1 MLQAEKKALI
11 QFVSVFVGLNIVFLI
26 TLSTLYYSYQKK
38 IYIEI
43 LQNEMIDYTETAY
56 ESVYYA
62 QNIADL
68 DEYLLHHPKFN
79 IAMMDKNNNIIYP
92 NPAPFNVKFKQG
104 FFRENTHYFFIKT
117 IELENIKNIHYL
129 IVKADTIDDELYRT
143 KKTILIVLV
152 FSILFFGIVIFIL
165 SKFFLRPLRQYIEL
179 LNKFITDATHELNTP
194 ISVLSMS
201 LETIEVDSLSQNN
214 SKSINRML
222 IATRT
227 LSHLYN
233 DLTFSI
239 FSSKHYPLENICLKK
254 SIEQR
259 IDYFR
264 PLATTKNINFIADLK
279 KCEII
284 INERLIVRVV
294 DNLLSNAIKYNKK
307 NGTIKIELD
316 KNSLTFSDTGVGFDQ
331 SKSKE
336 IFERYKRF
344 DNSNGG
350 FGLGLNIVKSICD
363 LYKIKIEVTSKIDI
377 GTTFIL
383 TWDNSLI
390 VHT

>member
-1 MLQAEKKALI
+1 
-11 QFVSVFVGLNIVFLI
+11 
-26 TLSTLYYSYQKK
+26 
-38 IYIEI
+38 
-43 LQNEMIDYTETAY
+43 MIDYTETAY

-152 FSILFFGIVIFIL
+152 FSILFFGVVIFIL

-239 FSSKHYPLENICLKK
+239 FSSKHYPLENICLQK

-279 KCEII
+279 KCEIV
-284 INERLIVRVV
+284 INERLIVRVI

-307 NGTIKIELD
+307 NGTINIKLD
-316 KNSLTFSDTGVGFDQ
+316 ENLLTFSDTGVGFDQ

-363 LYKIKIEVTSKIDI
+363 LYKIKIEVTSKVDI

>member
-239 FSSKHYPLENICLKK
+239 FSSKHYPLENICLQK

-279 KCEII
+279 KCEIV
-284 INERLIVRVV
+284 INERLIVRVI

-307 NGTIKIELD
+307 NGTINIKLD
-316 KNSLTFSDTGVGFDQ
+316 ENLLTFSDTGVGFDQ

-363 LYKIKIEVTSKIDI
+363 LYKIKIEVTSKVDI